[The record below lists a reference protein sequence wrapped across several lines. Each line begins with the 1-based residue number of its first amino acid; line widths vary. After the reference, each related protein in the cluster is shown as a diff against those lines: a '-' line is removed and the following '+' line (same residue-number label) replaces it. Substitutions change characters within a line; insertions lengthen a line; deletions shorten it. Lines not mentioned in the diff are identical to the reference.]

1 MKSGWQYCSDGCNI
15 SQQTLPSSLQIL
27 ANLPKQLYL
36 KGEMFPQNGQEDQ
49 GSQREVHLTRF
60 TWAEIL
66 GKLRLPNDGCAA
78 EESPFCPANNPPL
91 NRCLTSTAVL
101 TEQLKYRSGS
111 FCKFPPKRL
120 TGGLHERGKK
130 KAADSIFPMSAI
142 VSKPVEKM
150 PSWEKKHF
158 KSIPTSIQKAL
169 LTTRMKFYRGDP
181 CNMAFK
187 CTDESKLWYGIS
199 HRGSSLP
206 CSFAQKQHQL

>member
-1 MKSGWQYCSDGCNI
+1 MMDGTFLSKLCQVAYRSWLTFQSSCI
-15 SQQTLPSSLQIL
+15 SREKCFHKMARKTKVHSEKFTSRDSHELRYLV
-27 ANLPKQLYL
+27 NL
-36 KGEMFPQNGQEDQ
+36 D
-49 GSQREVHLTRF
+49 
-60 TWAEIL
+60 
-66 GKLRLPNDGCAA
+66 RLPNDGCAA

-120 TGGLHERGKK
+120 TGGRHERGKK

-142 VSKPVEKM
+142 VSKPVEKV
-150 PSWEKKHF
+150 PSWEKNHF

-169 LTTRMKFYRGDP
+169 LTMRMKFYRGDP
-181 CNMAFK
+181 CSMAFK